1 MAFGVGTCPIRIIPF
16 ITLNPISESA
26 KLQFGGSCQRNRVP
40 QPVLRLGCRT
50 RSAVACNSAANRRA
64 GFGNPYLVRVAE
76 PDPQCRA
83 IQQRTDGLGSATR
96 ISLGLLNPV
105 RRHSRHQRAN
115 GGVGFC
121 NSNHNSVAEPDSSV
135 SRGGFR
141 FRRRIGFS
149 NNTVWIGIGC

>member
-83 IQQRTDGLGSATR
+83 IQQRTDGLGSATQTTIR
-96 ISLGLLNPV
+96 LLNPT
-105 RRHSRHQRAN
+105 RLSAA
-115 GGVGFC
+115 GDFASGAESGSATTLFGLAL
-121 NSNHNSVAEPDSSV
+121 VAEPDSTPNS
-135 SRGGFR
+135 SNR
-141 FRRRIGFS
+141 FVIGFS
-149 NNTVWIGIGC
+149 NEIV